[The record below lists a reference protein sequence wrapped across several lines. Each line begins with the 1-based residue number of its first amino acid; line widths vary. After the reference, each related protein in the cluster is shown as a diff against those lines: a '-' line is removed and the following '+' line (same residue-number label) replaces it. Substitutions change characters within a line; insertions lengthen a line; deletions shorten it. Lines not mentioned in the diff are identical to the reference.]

1 MTRDE
6 EILNA
11 ARTRA
16 ERHQIAEMELY
27 GGDKCN
33 YSYGRIYFSEIAS
46 FEAGAKWADQHPNN
60 VWHDASEEPK
70 DDLGK
75 DDLVIIYQDKHGDC
89 WFITKRDIVI
99 LYINWE
105 CFATVSVRCWA
116 YISDLLP
123 KQFGNPEQLKGGE
136 L

>member
-70 DDLGK
+70 EDVDILFISKNGKVHKVSKIDLSLYDWLK
-75 DDLVIIYQDKHGDC
+75 DNDGIDK
-89 WFITKRDIVI
+89 
-99 LYINWE
+99 
-105 CFATVSVRCWA
+105 WA
-116 YISDLLP
+116 YINDLLP
-123 KQFGNPEQLKGGE
+123 KQFGNSKQLKGE
-136 L
+136 

>member
-1 MTRDE
+1 MTMTREE

-70 DDLGK
+70 KGEDIIALDIDGISVSGIYK
-75 DDLVIIYQDKHGDC
+75 DYNGNGIYRYH
-89 WFITKRDIVI
+89 
-99 LYINWE
+99 
-105 CFATVSVRCWA
+105 CFLCEWDAVVKWA

-123 KQFGNPEQLKGGE
+123 KGGE
-136 L
+136 K

>member
-1 MTRDE
+1 MTREE

-60 VWHDASEEPK
+60 VWHDASDEPK
-70 DDLGK
+70 EDMDILFISKNGKVHKVSKIDLSLYDWLKDNDD
-75 DDLVIIYQDKHGDC
+75 I
-89 WFITKRDIVI
+89 KR
-99 LYINWE
+99 
-105 CFATVSVRCWA
+105 WA
-116 YISDLLP
+116 YVDDLLP
-123 KQFGNPEQLKGGE
+123 KGGE
-136 L
+136 Q